1 MEKQSFDSRLA
12 NSLKKGELKTQQIRL
27 NVLRH
32 CENAGFIDS
41 DDKASNSL
49 RYQWLTEVLEINLMS
64 LSLLDQINVDYNYSL
79 IPADLQT
86 EVTAKAAV
94 IVKDIVKRLMEAE
107 VVYPSCMDAM
117 SAEESVRKP
126 NIK

>member
-1 MEKQSFDSRLA
+1 MEKQSFDARLA
-12 NSLKKGELKTQQIRL
+12 NSLNEGELKTQQIRL

-64 LSLLDQINVDYNYSL
+64 LSLLDQINVDFNYSL

-94 IVKDIVKRLMEAE
+94 IVKDIAKRLMEAE
-107 VVYPSCMDAM
+107 VVYPSFDGAM
-117 SAEESVRKP
+117 EVGGSR
-126 NIK
+126 